1 MDDENCSLC
10 LRRLDDIHPMDKR
23 QALGYTWT
31 GGNNAAPFKGRC
43 CTSCDC
49 LIVIP
54 ARLRASGMTEEQSM
68 AFGIMS
74 LTRRLNPEML
84 IPEAE

>member
-49 LIVIP
+49 L
-54 ARLRASGMTEEQSM
+54 
-68 AFGIMS
+68 
-74 LTRRLNPEML
+74 
-84 IPEAE
+84 